1 MSAGGEPPPAWPRV
15 CLPEGVRPGPL
26 TLEGARARHLT
37 GALRLRR
44 GDGFLVFAGD
54 GREYRARIDGIGRT
68 RVTATVGELAR
79 QAPPPARAIEV
90 WCANVR
96 APRMDWAV
104 EKCVEA
110 GADLFRAIVT
120 ERSARGTA
128 LAQGRLERW
137 RRIAVEASE
146 QCGRLHLPAIAPLA
160 SFAEAL
166 AARRGTLLLASPR
179 GAPWAEA
186 AALLPERGVVAVA
199 VGPEGGF
206 SAEEEARAS
215 ADGAVAVSLGPHTLR
230 TETAAVAAT
239 AFLARA

>member
-54 GREYRARIDGIGRT
+54 GREYRARVDGTWRT

-160 SFAEAL
+160 AFAEAL
-166 AARRGTLLLASPR
+166 AARSGTLLLASPR
-179 GAPWAEA
+179 GAPCSLTAS
-186 AALLPERGVVAVA
+186 RTTFF
-199 VGPEGGF
+199 VGPYRICVSSPPVGAPDRPPTGRPRRLLSAAGGTLGGGM
-206 SAEEEARAS
+206 RQN
-215 ADGAVAVSLGPHTLR
+215 VS
-230 TETAAVAAT
+230 
-239 AFLARA
+239 